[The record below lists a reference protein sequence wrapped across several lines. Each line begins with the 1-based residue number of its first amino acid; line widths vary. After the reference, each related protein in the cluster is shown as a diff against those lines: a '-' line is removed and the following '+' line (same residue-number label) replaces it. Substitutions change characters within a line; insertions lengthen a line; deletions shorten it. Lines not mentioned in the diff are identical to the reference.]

1 MQSDTDMDYWQII
14 WRNFKNGSN
23 EAFEQIYNEFIDVLY
38 RYGTKISANDDI
50 VKDSIQQ
57 LFLELYSSR
66 TKLSN
71 PESIEFYLL
80 KALKR
85 IIIHR
90 ETKESIY
97 IEYQDSVLPTFE
109 IELDI
114 ENKIVFSEQEHSK
127 FKLLN
132 EILGSLSAEN
142 KELLYLKFYSGLNNQ
157 QIGAMIGAK
166 SDTVR
171 KQTIRILKKLQVSF
185 IDRFLELFVLCFKA

>member
-1 MQSDTDMDYWQII
+1 MDYWQII